1 LHSTLRNTG
10 HRNEEDAHKAQARDD
25 NSGKVPLNLL
35 RQAERLAKKE
45 GTLDEFSK
53 STLVQTGESNSEKT
67 SKTTVVTAKDE
78 AGASS
83 SSSTSSPT
91 TSTSSSKV
99 AAIPAT
105 LVKLEKQAAASQ
117 RREEEKKEKYSHP
130 TAVSHLKALK
140 SLKPSVAHATS
151 SLAAVKRDKPIG
163 EHALALLHK
172 AIKEKDDERRRRL
185 IEEQSAEAKATT
197 GQAQTQTTAGM
208 KKEQQALEQAE
219 AKVNELKSKLRA
231 AQDKGAGRG
240 HPLKPHENLYQTAVA
255 HAPHP
260 SLLEEAEEEMK
271 KDKAR
276 GLAEKRKDND
286 ALSKMHVHNE
296 QTDDKLKVEA
306 AAREARKAKEAE
318 LKTEIAAIQAARV
331 AHQQEVVAEAKAKA
345 EHQKYEQRLEKG
357 KKALR

>member
-1 LHSTLRNTG
+1 MHSTLRNAG
-10 HRNEEDAHKAQARDD
+10 HRNEEDAQKAHARDD

-35 RQAERLAKKE
+35 RQAERLAQKE

-53 STLVQTGESNSEKT
+53 SALVHTGESSSKKT
-67 SKTTVVTAKDE
+67 SKTKVVTAKDE
-78 AGASS
+78 AGGTSS
-83 SSSTSSPT
+83 FSSTSSPT
-91 TSTSSSKV
+91 TTSSSSKV
-99 AAIPAT
+99 AAIPST
-105 LVKLEKQAAASQ
+105 LVKLEEQAAASQ

-130 TAVSHLKALK
+130 TAVSHLKP
-140 SLKPSVAHATS
+140 LKPLKPVSHATS
-151 SLAAVKRDKPIG
+151 SLAAVKKDKPIG

-172 AIKEKDDERRRRL
+172 AIKEKDAERRRRL

-197 GQAQTQTTAGM
+197 GEAQTQTTAGM
-208 KKEQQALEQAE
+208 KKEQEALEQAE
-219 AKVNELKSKLRA
+219 AKVNELKRKLRA
-231 AQDKGAGRG
+231 AQDKSAGKGR
-240 HPLKPHENLYQTAVA
+240 PLKPNENLYQTAVA

-286 ALSKMHVHNE
+286 ALSQMHVHNE
-296 QTDDKLKVEA
+296 QTDEKLKVEA
-306 AAREARKAKEAE
+306 AARETRKAKEAE

-331 AHQQEVVAEAKAKA
+331 AHQQEVVAAANAKA